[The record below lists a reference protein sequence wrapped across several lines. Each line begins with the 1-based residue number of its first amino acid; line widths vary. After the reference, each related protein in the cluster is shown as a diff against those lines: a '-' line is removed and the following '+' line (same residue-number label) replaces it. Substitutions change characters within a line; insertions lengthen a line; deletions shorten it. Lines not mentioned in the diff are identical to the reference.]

1 MNAEIFFTALFL
13 VAVAGLLI
21 FESLYQWIYRFPDR
35 TERQIISYLRGVD
48 LDSLKDL
55 LNLADEGYLRLN
67 LPPAEFRKEQ
77 RHRIYLALEYYGR
90 MAHNSRLVQLWSNT
104 EMRKSAMTRN
114 REVAR
119 ASRELI
125 DFCIEFR
132 VHTLMT
138 RIRLH
143 AWLFRTKALPFI
155 SIPFLAEARR
165 IESFDLIYSY
175 ERIKQDA
182 EKLSRACG
190 SSYHGQL
197 AQGM

>member
-1 MNAEIFFTALFL
+1 MNVEIFFAALFL

-67 LPPAEFRKEQ
+67 LSPLEFRKEQ
-77 RHRIYLALEYYGR
+77 RHRIAVALEYYGR
-90 MAHNSRLVQLWSNT
+90 MAHNSRLVQQWSNT

-114 REVAR
+114 REAAR

-125 DFCIEFR
+125 NFCIEFR
-132 VHTLMT
+132 IHALMT

-175 ERIKQDA
+175 ERIKQEA

-190 SSYHGQL
+190 SSYQDQL
-197 AQGM
+197 ARGM